1 MLLSSNTKVC
11 EEHINIQRIKI
22 EVDKMRKLKVVFKNV
37 DEVKSFVDIVSK
49 YPYEMDLAKGSI
61 VIDAKSLLGI
71 IALGV
76 LNEVDLIVHSEIW
89 DGLHDEISNFVV
101 A

>member
-1 MLLSSNTKVC
+1 M
-11 EEHINIQRIKI
+11 EHINIQII
-22 EVDKMRKLKVVFKNV
+22 FNEDDEMRKMKVVFKNV
-37 DEVKSFVDIVSK
+37 DEIGNFVDIVSK
-49 YPYEMDLAKGSI
+49 YPYEMDLAKGRI

-76 LNEVDLIVHSEIW
+76 LTELDLIVHSEML
-89 DGLHDEISNFVV
+89 DGLNDELQGFAV

>member
-1 MLLSSNTKVC
+1 MK
-11 EEHINIQRIKI
+11 KF
-22 EVDKMRKLKVVFKNV
+22 KVVFENIEEINDFV
-37 DEVKSFVDIVSK
+37 NIVKK
-49 YPYEMDLAKGSI
+49 YPYEMDLANGRI

-76 LNEVDLIVHSEIW
+76 LKEVDLIVHSDVW
-89 DGLHDEISNFVV
+89 GNLQDEISEFVV